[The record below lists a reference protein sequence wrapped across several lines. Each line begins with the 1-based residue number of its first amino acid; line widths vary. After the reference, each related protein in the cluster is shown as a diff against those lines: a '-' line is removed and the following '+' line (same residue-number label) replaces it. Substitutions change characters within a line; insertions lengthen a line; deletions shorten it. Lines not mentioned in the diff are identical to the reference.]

1 MDVALSAVPA
11 QGWIRLICMPGDSA
25 NAFIKYE
32 TYVTVNA
39 FVDSVARMSNWGE
52 SILPVTPGD
61 RVLSVQLG
69 AYSAFGG
76 SPGSAV
82 FNTQFGTASIPLRV
96 APGQTVTVF
105 YAAPNGTGTP
115 GRFSFT
121 PPPPPPV
128 NGFKVAQIVILAVCL
143 GLLLLIVGFCLL
155 LLVGS

>member
-1 MDVALSAVPA
+1 MAFPAVPA
-11 QGWIRLICMPGDSA
+11 QGWIRLICVPGDSA

-32 TYVTVNA
+32 HGVNVSA

-52 SILPVTPGD
+52 SFLPVTPGD

-69 AYSAFGG
+69 AFGSFGG
-76 SPGSAV
+76 TPGSAV
-82 FNTQFGTASIPLRV
+82 LNTQFGTASIPLRV
-96 APGQTVTVF
+96 AAGQTVTVF
-105 YAAPNGTGTP
+105 YAAPNGIGTP

-128 NGFKVAQIVILAVCL
+128 NGVKIAQIAILSLCGAF
-143 GLLLLIVGFCLL
+143 LLLIIGFCLL